1 MKGIVIIFLLLS
13 SLAAIKN
20 VSAQVAG
27 KQGFYMTLEE
37 NEDWLTRVKSKEK
50 DEQVTAVHNRF
61 FASHTT
67 ENVSSGEHSPL
78 IVVNGVF
85 LSIPATLKERR
96 RQKLA
101 KHLRAENIDE
111 ITILNKR
118 PGDWGLEKP
127 FSGVILIAVND
138 ERTFRKIFRLRLK

>member
-1 MKGIVIIFLLLS
+1 
-13 SLAAIKN
+13 
-20 VSAQVAG
+20 
-27 KQGFYMTLEE
+27 
-37 NEDWLTRVKSKEK
+37 
-50 DEQVTAVHNRF
+50 
-61 FASHTT
+61 
-67 ENVSSGEHSPL
+67 L